1 MDSIEYPPP
10 SQLLCP
16 KIRTQETDRF
26 RRTELGEISYCI
38 IDNSYYN
45 YDAREDEKALHH
57 LNLLPWCNNKDD
69 KENDFSC
76 KACGQYTIG
85 TSYYYCNGCI
95 SVDGYH
101 KECVE
106 SPVVFISPYHPRYPL
121 QLLQFIIITANTM
134 DYQYCHLCGK
144 QIDGLVYYSSICDLF
159 LHPLCARKRE
169 LPTINNPKR
178 HEHTLHYFPR
188 KASITCNV
196 CGTDSN
202 KICFYICH
210 QCDFV
215 VHRTCVDLPRII
227 RISRH
232 SHRLVFTSSLSSGI
246 LSCGVCRQKIDVNYG
261 GYSCSKGCFYGVH
274 CKCVTKGDIWD
285 GNELEDQP
293 ENLFDFIESYE
304 KIGDGDGII

>member
-1 MDSIEYPPP
+1 
-10 SQLLCP
+10 
-16 KIRTQETDRF
+16 
-26 RRTELGEISYCI
+26 
-38 IDNSYYN
+38 
-45 YDAREDEKALHH
+45 
-57 LNLLPWCNNKDD
+57 
-69 KENDFSC
+69 
-76 KACGQYTIG
+76 
-85 TSYYYCNGCI
+85 
-95 SVDGYH
+95 
-101 KECVE
+101 
-106 SPVVFISPYHPRYPL
+106 
-121 QLLQFIIITANTM
+121 M

-159 LHPLCARKRE
+159 LHPVCARKRE

-274 CKCVTKGDIWD
+274 CKCVTNGDIWD

-304 KIGDGDGII
+304 KIGDGDGIIQHFSHPHHFMRFDEEISKEYYEKSSVRRAYFLFLMVIFIHVCNVILCSMKHAQIFLA